1 MLLGANGGGIG
12 IIVIF
17 CDPFGVRGIDNISHA
32 TLGRV
37 GERVVNILG
46 HSNVRYRT
54 LPPPPP
60 PTHTPDNKSNDSSLI
75 LEQYISKYIFKNAFM
90 CVLFWITT
98 FG

>member
-12 IIVIF
+12 VIVIF
-17 CDPFGVRGIDNISHA
+17 CDPFGMRGIDNISHA

-37 GERVVNILG
+37 GERVVKILG

-54 LPPPPP
+54 LPLPPPP
-60 PTHTPDNKSNDSSLI
+60 HTHLI
-75 LEQYISKYIFKNAFM
+75 TNQMTRPLYWNNIYQNIFFKNAFM